1 VLIPVRKLNE
11 PALQFLILSMN
22 KEQLLFQFEFY
33 NFDPVDD
40 PLLEML
46 ASSEMAVR
54 AKAKGLMP
62 EFAAWA
68 RQSIDSENKQRGLS
82 EEPPERF
89 VVVSQCRFDDN
100 YYAAYVGG
108 VSILALGNWKRV
120 LAPPSFAEFVQALL
134 VREAIRALCPSL
146 GGSGHLGTKGCLLDA
161 TPRLVDARQK
171 VLHGYVCHYCHSRME
186 GDGQPNL
193 GATVTHL
200 LDREWLGQST
210 DPRTP
215 AGVMVSLKYD
225 LFTVKGREE
234 TRIEAFLNLVRQ
246 ESAKQLV
253 VIIGGVV
260 LAVLLFVLGLK
271 TGSR

>member
-1 VLIPVRKLNE
+1 
-11 PALQFLILSMN
+11 
-22 KEQLLFQFEFY
+22 
-33 NFDPVDD
+33 
-40 PLLEML
+40 
-46 ASSEMAVR
+46 
-54 AKAKGLMP
+54 
-62 EFAAWA
+62 
-68 RQSIDSENKQRGLS
+68 
-82 EEPPERF
+82 
-89 VVVSQCRFDDN
+89 
-100 YYAAYVGG
+100 
-108 VSILALGNWKRV
+108 
-120 LAPPSFAEFVQALL
+120 
-134 VREAIRALCPSL
+134 
-146 GGSGHLGTKGCLLDA
+146 
-161 TPRLVDARQK
+161 
-171 VLHGYVCHYCHSRME
+171 ME